1 MKLYQALA
9 LMALASPTIAVA
21 DDVEYRLN
29 IGLFTEHY
37 LGRGSELNEKNQL
50 VQVSA
55 EKNGNVGVLASFVNS
70 HFTQSYLVGIGREV
84 MLIDDLRI
92 GGYAAVVKG
101 YEGHLETHFKGLM
114 AAPIVKLDAY
124 GFTLNI
130 LPAVYV
136 LGYEFEF

>member
-55 EKNGNVGVLASFVNS
+55 EKNGNVGVLA
-70 HFTQSYLVGIGREV
+70 SYLVGIGREV